1 MTIAWS
7 SIAYAHEANACS
19 QGSAVAFSLCPR
31 LRVRI
36 EIYLYI
42 EGLPGV
48 RKSEYLEQLRFFNS
62 LPGKRTFLEAGKGMS
77 DSGFVDF

>member
-7 SIAYAHEANACS
+7 SIAYAQPNILVNKRVLAWLAR
-19 QGSAVAFSLCPR
+19 GSSLRPH
-31 LRVRI
+31 LRVHA

-48 RKSEYLEQLRFFNS
+48 RNLNTWNSFRFFIR
-62 LPGKRTFLEAGKGMS
+62 LLGKRTFLE
-77 DSGFVDF
+77 SGEKE

>member
-7 SIAYAHEANACS
+7 SIAYAQPNILVNKRALAWF
-19 QGSAVAFSLCPR
+19 ARRASLRPH
-31 LRVRI
+31 LRVHA

-48 RKSEYLEQLRFFNS
+48 RNLNTWNS
-62 LPGKRTFLEAGKGMS
+62 LDFLSACWESALS
-77 DSGFVDF
+77 

>member
-7 SIAYAHEANACS
+7 SIGYAQRNILVNKRVLAWLAR
-19 QGSAVAFSLCPR
+19 GSSLRPH
-31 LRVRI
+31 LRVHA

-48 RKSEYLEQLRFFNS
+48 RNLNTWNS
-62 LPGKRTFLEAGKGMS
+62 FLSACWESALSWKAGKRNE
-77 DSGFVDF
+77 

>member
-1 MTIAWS
+1 MNKRVLARLS
-7 SIAYAHEANACS
+7 R
-19 QGSAVAFSLCPR
+19 GFSLRPR

-48 RKSEYLEQLRFFNS
+48 RKPEYLDQLRFFYPPPGKAHF
-62 LPGKRTFLEAGKGMS
+62 PGKRGKGMS
-77 DSGFVDF
+77 DLGSVDL

>member
-7 SIAYAHEANACS
+7 SIAYAQPNILVNKRVLAWLAR
-19 QGSAVAFSLCPR
+19 GSSLRPH
-31 LRVRI
+31 LRVHA

-48 RKSEYLEQLRFFNS
+48 RNLNTWNS
-62 LPGKRTFLEAGKGMS
+62 LDFLSACWESALSWKAGKRNE
-77 DSGFVDF
+77 

>member
-7 SIAYAHEANACS
+7 SIAYAHEASREQARS
-19 QGSAVAFSLCPR
+19 PGSHAWHFLRPR
-31 LRVRI
+31 LSVRS

-48 RKSEYLEQLRFFNS
+48 REPEYLEQLRFFIG
-62 LPGKRTFLEAGKGMS
+62 LLGTRTFLE
-77 DSGFVDF
+77 SGERNE

>member
-1 MTIAWS
+1 VNKRVLARLS
-7 SIAYAHEANACS
+7 R
-19 QGSAVAFSLCPR
+19 GFSLRPR

-48 RKSEYLEQLRFFNS
+48 RNLNTWNSFRFFIR
-62 LPGKRTFLEAGKGMS
+62 LLGKRTFLESGGKGMS
-77 DSGFVDF
+77 DLGFVDL